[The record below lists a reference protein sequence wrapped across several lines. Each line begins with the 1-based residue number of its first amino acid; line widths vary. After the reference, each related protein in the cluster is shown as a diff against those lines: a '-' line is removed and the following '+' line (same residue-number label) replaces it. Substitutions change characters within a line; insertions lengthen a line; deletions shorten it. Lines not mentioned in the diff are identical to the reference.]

1 MRIHLSDRDERG
13 SQFTIEPDDTNPKL
27 NAKTGRPQTHRN
39 LKSALESTRVSQVL
53 KSVMVREKLLPHL
66 CRCDQAHYYQY
77 LTRLHKYHCNQ
88 TESYS

>member
-39 LKSALESTRVSQVL
+39 LKSAPESTRVSQVL
-53 KSVMVREKLLPHL
+53 KAVMVREKLLPHL
-66 CRCDQAHYYQY
+66 CRCDQAHYYQD
-77 LTRLHKYHCNQ
+77 LTRLHKYRCDQ
-88 TESYS
+88 TESHS